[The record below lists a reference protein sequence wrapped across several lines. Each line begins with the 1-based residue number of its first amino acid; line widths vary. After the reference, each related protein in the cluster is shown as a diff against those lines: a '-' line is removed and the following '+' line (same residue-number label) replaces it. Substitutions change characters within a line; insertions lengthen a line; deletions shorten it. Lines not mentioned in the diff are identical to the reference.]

1 MKLDVIKLK
10 KEKSSRVSK
19 QKKEVEEEIGSIRK
33 KNLGIEKQL
42 ERLEILQ
49 KGINERIR
57 LSNTNIDTVTQKLD
71 LITQDQ
77 LSEEYVTPSDL
88 ISISKNVFSSYKTMK
103 SLQTKTKVSVNSC
116 LDKLKQFSV
125 LLPQIEEIRK
135 EIERNSII

>member
-19 QKKEVEEEIGSIRK
+19 QKKEVEEIGSIRK

>member
-125 LLPQIEEIRK
+125 LLPQIEEIRT